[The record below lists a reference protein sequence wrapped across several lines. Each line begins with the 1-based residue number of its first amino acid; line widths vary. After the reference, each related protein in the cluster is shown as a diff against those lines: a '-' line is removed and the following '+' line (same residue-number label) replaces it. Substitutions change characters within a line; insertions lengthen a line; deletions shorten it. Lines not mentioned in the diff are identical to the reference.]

1 MRCHWNSPCPR
12 RKVFGENLIALP
24 RKQEI
29 FFRNPSFV
37 MCGKRQRHSVKVNVD
52 IRMVIAFLGFP
63 GDSIDKCDAF
73 QEPLKLKCP
82 NDRLSVFR
90 PVREGF

>member
-1 MRCHWNSPCPR
+1 MRCHWNTPCPR
-12 RKVFGENLIALP
+12 HKVFGENLIALP

-90 PVREGF
+90 PVREDF